1 MRVEQSIRALDTRRD
16 VIIRDTQNRV
26 LYRGTIGNI
35 PLRLLLKR
43 LYDKYE
49 ARGKTVI
56 TIYREE

>member
-26 LYRGTIGNI
+26 LYRGTIGDI

-49 ARGKTVI
+49 VHGKSVI
-56 TIYREE
+56 TIYRED